1 MGPDRRR
8 TCPAWCVADHTH
20 EDEGGA
26 PRHRGATVVVPGIAI
41 GDGTP
46 HHAVEVQLL
55 IELHADDVD
64 PMVGVYIGDGYQG
77 IDVTVETAT
86 RLVRR
91 LVETLRTAG
100 VEPL

>member
-1 MGPDRRR
+1 MGRDRPR

-20 EDEGGA
+20 EDEGST
-26 PRHRGATVVVPGIAI
+26 PRHRGVTAVVPGIAT

-46 HHAVEVQLL
+46 LPAASVELL
-55 IELHADDVD
+55 IELHSDGAD
-64 PMVGVYIGDGYQG
+64 PMVGVYIGDGYHG
-77 IDVTVETAT
+77 IDITVETAT
-86 RLVRR
+86 RLVGR

>member
-1 MGPDRRR
+1 
-8 TCPAWCVADHTH
+8 
-20 EDEGGA
+20 
-26 PRHRGATVVVPGIAI
+26 VVVPGIGV

-46 HHAVEVQLL
+46 LRAAAMELL
-55 IELHADDVD
+55 IELHADDAD
-64 PMVGVYIGDGYQG
+64 PMVGVYIGDGYHG
-77 IDVTVETAT
+77 IDITVETAT

>member
-1 MGPDRRR
+1 MGRDRPR
-8 TCPAWCVADHTH
+8 TCPAWCVADHTD
-20 EDEGGA
+20 EDEGGP
-26 PRHRGATVVVPGIAI
+26 PRHRGATVVVPGIGV

-46 HHAVEVQLL
+46 LRAAAMELL
-55 IELHADDVD
+55 IELHADDAD
-64 PMVGVYIGDGYQG
+64 PMVGVYIGDGYHG
-77 IDVTVETAT
+77 IDITVETAT